1 MEKEEQKEEQKS
13 ILENLDKNNYIFCNK
28 SYSTLKYYPGFDKAK
43 KGDWKIAR
51 KIANNLFNPTELEP
65 LLNQIKDIK
74 LQEPLLIIPVIKN
87 HNNIKL
93 EIFSLNSIYQFLNN
107 K

>member
-74 LQEPLLIIPVIKN
+74 LHINNLKVLDKVIN
-87 HNNIKL
+87 FEYNIRK
-93 EIFSLNSIYQFLNN
+93 EGGI
-107 K
+107 